1 MKTYFKQLHWQIF
14 ISMILGLLVGYIFSI
29 KSITIPFINTV
40 IILPSLLNINS
51 SLYSLFI
58 TFGIIFIKLLKMITI
73 PLIFTSILTGIT
85 SISSFNKLGRIG
97 LKTISYYLLTSLFA
111 IIIGLGL
118 TNTLKPGNSYV
129 HSEATKVYDYTNLN
143 TPDSTLDIF
152 VRMIPTNPIS
162 AAANGDML
170 SIIFFTILLG
180 IAITRLS
187 TDHKKNLTTFFE
199 SLFQAVMKLTQMII
213 KLSPIGVFG
222 LIVKTVSTSNIELF
236 YSIGKYM
243 VTIAIGLSI
252 HIFIILPV
260 LFFLITG
267 INPLKHFKAMSSA
280 MATAF
285 STSSSSSTLPV
296 TIKCVNEN
304 VKASKEVSGFV
315 LPMGATINMD
325 GTALYECAGVIFIS
339 QILGVELTISQQII
353 VVITALLASIGAAGI
368 PSAGLVM
375 IFIVTQA
382 VGFSNED
389 VALIIGAMLAVDRP
403 LDMFRTMV
411 NVTSDSIGTAI
422 IAHSEGEE
430 LYD

>member
-1 MKTYFKQLHWQIF
+1 MNIYFKQLHWQIF
-14 ISMILGLLVGYIFSI
+14 ISMILGLIVGYIFSI
-29 KSITIPFINTV
+29 KYIVLPFTDIIIT
-40 IILPSLLNINS
+40 LPSLLNIDS
-51 SLYSLFI
+51 SLYFLFT

-85 SISSFNKLGRIG
+85 NISSFNKLGRIG
-97 LKTISYYLLTSLFA
+97 IKTISYYLLTSLFA

-118 TNTLKPGNSYV
+118 TNALKPGNSYV
-129 HSEATKVYDYTNLN
+129 HSETTKVYDYTNLN

-187 TDHKKNLTTFFE
+187 NNHKKNLTTFFE
-199 SLFQAVMKLTQMII
+199 SLFQAIMNLTQMII

-222 LIVKTVSTSNIELF
+222 LIVKTVSSSNIELF

-243 VTIAIGLSI
+243 LTIALGLSI
-252 HIFIILPV
+252 HIFIILPI
-260 LFFLITG
+260 LFFLITRT
-267 INPLKHFKAMSSA
+267 NPLKHFKAMSSA

-353 VVITALLASIGAAGI
+353 VVVTALLASIGAAGI

-382 VGFSNED
+382 VGFNNED

-403 LDMFRTMV
+403 LDMLRTMV

-422 IAHSEGEE
+422 IAHSEGER
-430 LYD
+430 LY

>member
-1 MKTYFKQLHWQIF
+1 
-14 ISMILGLLVGYIFSI
+14 MILGLIVGYIFSI
-29 KSITIPFINTV
+29 KYIVLPFTDIIIT
-40 IILPSLLNINS
+40 LPSLLNIDS
-51 SLYSLFI
+51 SLYFLFT

-85 SISSFNKLGRIG
+85 NISSFNKLGRIG
-97 LKTISYYLLTSLFA
+97 IKTISYYLLTSLFA

-118 TNTLKPGNSYV
+118 TNALKPGNSYV
-129 HSEATKVYDYTNLN
+129 HSETTKVYDYTNLN

-187 TDHKKNLTTFFE
+187 NNHKKNLTTFFE
-199 SLFQAVMKLTQMII
+199 SLFQAIMNLTQMII

-222 LIVKTVSTSNIELF
+222 LIVKTVSSSNIDLF

-243 VTIAIGLSI
+243 LTIALGLSI
-252 HIFIILPV
+252 HIFIILPI
-260 LFFLITG
+260 LFFLITRT
-267 INPLKHFKAMSSA
+267 NPLKHFKAMSSA

-353 VVITALLASIGAAGI
+353 VVVTALLASIGAAGI

-382 VGFSNED
+382 VGFNNED

-422 IAHSEGEE
+422 IAHSEGER
-430 LYD
+430 LY